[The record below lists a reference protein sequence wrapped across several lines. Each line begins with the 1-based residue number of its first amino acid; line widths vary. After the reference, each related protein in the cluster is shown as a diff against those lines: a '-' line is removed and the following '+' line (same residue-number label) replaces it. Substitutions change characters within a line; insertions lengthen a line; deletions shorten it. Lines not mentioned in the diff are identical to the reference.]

1 MKNAQEKTS
10 VGSKRGFGTLPKAI
24 TDGAD
29 EFYRLSDECFAQQV
43 HEFTRNDP
51 RLSLLFYA
59 TRQQYQESRSAS
71 SGI

>member
-10 VGSKRGFGTLPKAI
+10 VGSERGFGTLPKAI

-29 EFYRLSDECFAQQV
+29 EFYGLPADKFAKQV
-43 HEFTRNDP
+43 HAFTRNDP